1 MRLVLWW
8 LGQRD
13 THTHTNTRAQRQR
26 DACWMFWLWC
36 GTCSALDNK
45 GLLLCSS
52 LNIKALL
59 ATAAANE
66 SLPIVAPVLHHAVV
80 KFLNADVVPYPIVRD
95 LWLHLSPGYGVPFHQ
110 VLKGSS
116 FVLQSPK
123 PQERVIK
130 LILLLPFPLAWFFS
144 AKAQQGGACVHCK
157 SKRGLCR
164 FFCFCNLLCAVFC
177 CFPSHMYPYAPKYNF
192 SLWRL
197 VCWLFFEL
205 SLVWFKI
212 TEQGAAGAFNQAARN
227 CGPKGV

>member
-1 MRLVLWW
+1 MSSSKEHVARESL
-8 LGQRD
+8 QQQD
-13 THTHTNTRAQRQR
+13 
-26 DACWMFWLWC
+26 
-36 GTCSALDNK
+36 SALDNK

-123 PQERVIK
+123 PRERSKELQERLIK
-130 LILLLPFPLAWFFS
+130 LQEIADQKAYKELVKDITQHDHDEERVYFS
-144 AKAQQGGACVHCK
+144 SYREQLGFGEFDSHFSDLSNQ
-157 SKRGLCR
+157 SYLC
-164 FFCFCNLLCAVFC
+164 CL
-177 CFPSHMYPYAPKYNF
+177 
-192 SLWRL
+192 
-197 VCWLFFEL
+197 
-205 SLVWFKI
+205 I
-212 TEQGAAGAFNQAARN
+212 
-227 CGPKGV
+227 